1 MLLRTLSLAAALL
14 LSGLS
19 QAHEGHSH
27 DHSHVQK
34 ELMVTDAQ
42 IRTFLPASKSTAAYF
57 TIHNPMDKSVFLKK
71 ATIRGIGRVEIHEHV
86 HKNGMMHMQKVE
98 SVELPANQQVVF
110 QPGGFHLMAFE
121 PDHKLKVGE
130 KRKLTLYFD
139 NGDRL
144 YSFVEVVSL
153 KDTFEKPKNSHH
165 NHH

>member
-42 IRTFLPASKSTAAYF
+42 IRTFLPAAKSTAAYF

-86 HKNGMMHMQKVE
+86 HKNGMMRMQRVE
-98 SVELPANQQVVF
+98 SVELPANQQIVF

-121 PDHKLKVGE
+121 PEHKLKVGE

-165 NHH
+165 SHH

>member
-1 MLLRTLSLAAALL
+1 MLLKTLSLAAALL
-14 LSGLS
+14 FAGLS

-34 ELMVTDAQ
+34 ELMVTEAQ
-42 IRTFLPASKSTAAYF
+42 IRTFLPAAKSTAAYF
-57 TIHNPMDKSVFLKK
+57 TIHNPTDKLVSLKK

-86 HKNGMMHMQKVE
+86 HKNGMMRMQQVDLVE
-98 SVELPANQQVVF
+98 IPANQQVVF

-121 PDHKLKVGE
+121 PENTLKVGE

-153 KDTFEKPKNSHH
+153 KDTFEKPKHSHH

>member
-14 LSGLS
+14 FSGMP

-27 DHSHVQK
+27 EHHDIQK
-34 ELMVTDAQ
+34 ELMVTDAK
-42 IRTFLPASKSTAAYF
+42 IRAFLPAAKSTAAYF
-57 TIHNPMDKSVFLKK
+57 TVHNPTDKLVSLKK
-71 ATIRGIGRVEIHEHV
+71 ASITGIGRVEIHEHV
-86 HKNGMMHMQKVE
+86 HKNGMMHMQKVDF
-98 SVELPANQQVVF
+98 VEVPANQQIVF

-121 PDHKLKVGE
+121 PESELKVGE

-144 YSFVEVVSL
+144 FSFVEVVSL
-153 KDTFEKPKNSHH
+153 KDAFEKKQHSHH